1 MDVTT
6 VLAVICTAAVML
18 AWFVLPHSAAK
29 ASAATPSES
38 MGAAEPL
45 SATA

>member
-18 AWFVLPHSAAK
+18 AWFVLPHSSAK
-29 ASAATPSES
+29 PTATVPNE
-38 MGAAEPL
+38 GAGAPEPL